1 MNGEGIKGQS
11 IMKCYIVN
19 LDRAPERMERM
30 ARILKLQSIDFER
43 LGAIDGRLF
52 TDDQIEKYRAQREQG
67 KPMTVG
73 EIACAESHIAI
84 FRRIVESADEYA
96 VVMEDDLHLSSDAG
110 IFINSTAWI
119 PTGADIIKL
128 ETVNEPTIVA
138 TKAFNLDNDR
148 KLARLAFKHWGSGA
162 YVISK
167 AAARKALQNYVA
179 GLTPIDD
186 YLFDPTV
193 NDFSLWQIQPAI
205 AIQDIILINGAT
217 PQAGYLAS
225 GMENGRKVA
234 SIAKS
239 KKVGAMARI
248 KRESLRF
255 VRKTRRRLTTLWGIR
270 VSRNIERTVI
280 SYRAD

>member
-1 MNGEGIKGQS
+1 
-11 IMKCYIVN
+11 MKCYIVN

-30 ARILKLQSIDFER
+30 ARILEQQSIDFER
-43 LGAIDGRLF
+43 LAAIDGHLF
-52 TDDQIEKYRAQREQG
+52 TDDEIEKYRAQRQQG

-73 EIACAESHIAI
+73 EIACAESHLAI
-84 FRRIVESADEYA
+84 FRKIVESADEYA

-110 IFINSTAWI
+110 FFINSTAWI
-119 PTGADIIKL
+119 PTGVDIIKL
-128 ETVNEPTIVA
+128 ETVKEPTIIT
-138 TKAFNLDNDR
+138 TKAFYLDNDR
-148 KLARLAFKHWGSGA
+148 KLAQLAFKHWGSGA

-193 NDFSLWQIQPAI
+193 NDFLLWQIQPAI

-217 PQAGYLAS
+217 PQTEYLAS
-225 GMENGRKVA
+225 GIEDGRKVA

-248 KRESLRF
+248 KREALRA
-255 VRKTRRRLTTLWGIR
+255 VRKTRRRLATLWGIK
-270 VSRNIERTVI
+270 VSRSIERAVI
-280 SYRAD
+280 SYRAE